1 MPDMIYPLFKI
12 FPGALREGRG
22 RRKIIIL
29 DSRLISVSQYEDRTG
44 KPCCAL

>member
-1 MPDMIYPLFKI
+1 MPDMIYALFKI
-12 FPGALREGRG
+12 APCALRDGRG

-29 DSRLISVSQYEDRTG
+29 NSRLISVSQYEDRTG